1 MNTYTKLQNVK
12 EHIRGMGVQPAVID
26 CVDILCDII
35 WELTDDVQLLMS
47 RVQNHISA
55 SDSLDPVQSSVVP
68 ITENK
73 GSVEGSEAD
82 ETTQPT
88 KPVEDT
94 QMSNDEKPIAVDSSI
109 ESAVEAIKKE
119 KKKKK
124 ETLENIFSDNKTG
137 RYSGPIDS

>member
-1 MNTYTKLQNVK
+1 MDTPKKIRQIK
-12 EHIRGMGVQPAVID
+12 QHIRGMGVQPAVID
-26 CVDILCDII
+26 AVDMLCEII
-35 WELTDDVQLLMS
+35 EELIDAQVRMLDMQKEISVSTDTGKVPEADL
-47 RVQNHISA
+47 
-55 SDSLDPVQSSVVP
+55 P
-68 ITENK
+68 ITKNK

-82 ETTQPT
+82 ETTNKT

-94 QMSNDEKPIAVDSSI
+94 KMSNDSKPDVDVDSSI
-109 ESAVEAIKKE
+109 ESAVKAIKKE

>member
-1 MNTYTKLQNVK
+1 
-12 EHIRGMGVQPAVID
+12 
-26 CVDILCDII
+26 
-35 WELTDDVQLLMS
+35 MS

-82 ETTQPT
+82 ETTNKT

-94 QMSNDEKPIAVDSSI
+94 KMSNDSKADVDSSI

-124 ETLENIFSDNKTG
+124 ETLESIFSDNKTG

>member
-1 MNTYTKLQNVK
+1 MDIPKKIRQTKQ
-12 EHIRGMGVQPAVID
+12 HIRGMGVQPAVID
-26 CVDILCDII
+26 AVDMLCEII
-35 WELTDDVQLLMS
+35 EELIDAQVRMLDMQKEISVSTDTGKVPEADL
-47 RVQNHISA
+47 
-55 SDSLDPVQSSVVP
+55 P
-68 ITENK
+68 ITKNK

-82 ETTQPT
+82 ETTNKT

-94 QMSNDEKPIAVDSSI
+94 KMSNDSKADVDSSI

-124 ETLENIFSDNKTG
+124 ETLESIFSDNKTG